1 MNKVIALHNTIIT
14 VFLQMCP
21 RVSLPAVFIID
32 DALSTISNK
41 NRGFFMHL
49 LWMWTAQRYDWYS

>member
-49 LWMWTAQRYDWYS
+49 L